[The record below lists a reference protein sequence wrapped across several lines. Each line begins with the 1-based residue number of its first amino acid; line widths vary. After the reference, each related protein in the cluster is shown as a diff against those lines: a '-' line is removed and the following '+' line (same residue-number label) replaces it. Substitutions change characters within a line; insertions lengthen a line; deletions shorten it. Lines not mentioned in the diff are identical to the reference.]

1 METEVWSLDW
11 SDDLSVGIPE
21 IDREHQ
27 HFIDLI
33 KDLNRAIVGR
43 AELAEIR
50 KKLQA
55 ILDHAGTDAAI
66 EDGIL
71 RQKNYPQAS
80 GHAQSHQLMDM
91 RMREIMGG
99 LNEHSTLYQWI
110 EASLQVKTI
119 LIRHLL
125 NEDLKIRD
133 YCSQIS

>member
-21 IDREHQ
+21 IDHEHQ
-27 HFIDLI
+27 HFIALI
-33 KDLNRAIVGR
+33 KNLNRAIIDR
-43 AELAEIR
+43 MELSEIR
-50 KKLQA
+50 EKLQA

-80 GHAQSHQLMDM
+80 DHAQSHQLMDM
-91 RMREIMGG
+91 RMREIMGE
-99 LNEHSTLYQWI
+99 LNESSTLYQWI
-110 EASLQVKTI
+110 DAGLQVKKI

-133 YCSQIS
+133 YCSQVS

>member
-11 SDDLSVGIPE
+11 SDDMSVGIPE
-21 IDREHQ
+21 IDHEHQ
-27 HFIDLI
+27 HFIGLI
-33 KDLNRAIVGR
+33 KDLNQAIVSR
-43 AELAEIR
+43 TELAEIR

-80 GHAQSHQLMDM
+80 DHAQSHQIMDV
-91 RMREIMGG
+91 RIREILDK
-99 LNEHSTLYQWI
+99 LNENSTLYQWI

-133 YCSQIS
+133 YYR